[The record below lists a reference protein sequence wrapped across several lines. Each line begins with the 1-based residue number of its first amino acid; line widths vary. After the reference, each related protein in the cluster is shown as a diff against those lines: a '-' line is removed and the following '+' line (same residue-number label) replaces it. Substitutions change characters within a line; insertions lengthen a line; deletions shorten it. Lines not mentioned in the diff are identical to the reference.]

1 MAFYWKFTRSGKL
14 SKDYISLIV
23 DATPDSIN
31 PEHRIWHTSFEE
43 IEMCLILL
51 HDVETA
57 NMSSTALSKGSFS
70 DAVQEIGYEPS
81 STYCEMRSTK
91 GLVKGQS
98 VMGRHTG
105 FPLDWGYYG
114 CRDTPIDLDITGL
127 QVAGFVNAI
136 DGKLCGKTWAG
147 NKEDKLSCFRS
158 DPNFI
163 PTGMYYDLMPKH
175 NVIVPLARHL
185 LETDATRANEF
196 FTSVLK
202 WTKS

>member
-51 HDVETA
+51 HDVETM
-57 NMSSTALSKGSFS
+57 NKSSIALIKAPFRDFVS
-70 DAVQEIGYEPS
+70 EIGYEPS
-81 STYCEMRSTK
+81 SAYSEMRSTM
-91 GLVKGQS
+91 GLVKGQCA
-98 VMGRHTG
+98 MGRHNG
-105 FPLDWGYYG
+105 SPLDWGYYG
-114 CRDTPIDLDITGL
+114 CRDTPIDLNITGL
-127 QVAGFVNAI
+127 RLAGFVNAI
-136 DGKLCGKTWAG
+136 DGKLSGKTWAWDT
-147 NKEDKLSCFRS
+147 EDKLSCFR
-158 DPNFI
+158 DHPNFI
-163 PTGMYYDLMPKH
+163 PTGMYYDLMPEH
-175 NVIVPLARHL
+175 NVIVPLAKHL
-185 LETDATRANEF
+185 LETDAIRANEF